1 VEEER
6 MLSIKRILVPID
18 FSASSR
24 AALSHAA
31 QLAEA
36 LGASVEILH
45 VHEPTGYVGPDTLV
59 LLPVDLSS
67 DRWEQAKRESLR
79 DIDRFLGA
87 DRDRMPGL
95 VVKVEPG
102 TPAEVIPA
110 VARADGADLIVMGT
124 HGRRGLSRLVVG
136 SVAESVMRRSH
147 CPVMTLRMPATRPVR
162 EAVPM

>member
-1 VEEER
+1 
-6 MLSIKRILVPID
+6 MLSIKRILVPVD

-24 AALSHAA
+24 AALAHAI

-36 LGASVEILH
+36 LGAAIEVLH
-45 VHEPTGYVGPDTLV
+45 VHEPAGYVGPDTLA

-67 DRWEQAKRESLR
+67 ERWEHVQREMAR
-79 DIDRFLGA
+79 EIDRFLGA
-87 DRDRMPGL
+87 ERARIPGL

-102 TPAEVIPA
+102 SPAAVIPE
-110 VARADGADLIVMGT
+110 VARADSADLIVMGT

-136 SVAESVMRRSH
+136 SVAESVMRRAH
-147 CPVMTLRMPATRPVR
+147 CPVMTLRIPGARPVR